1 MAVLE
6 TLESPFIFYNN
17 CNDYDEKK
25 FILNGTGGSNL
36 TAENSAGALCESVVF
51 PGKKS
56 FNYNGESEFYSDEI
70 SLLSD
75 FTFEAYFGGATGTT
89 KTRASEIGLSGLAH
103 IQFLGGSTNT
113 FRIIVENAASASAEN
128 SNYFSFSKSGSKY
141 CLQIQEKFLAY
152 TQPAHF
158 AIVRCSR
165 WGRTFY
171 FVNGVLAGSTKDNT
185 TQPETFKI
193 FIKSSIP
200 AVYFISEFLSLRAG
214 VFANELENN
223 MFSSNVSFPVPSAP
237 YFSAVPA
244 VAPFLKFGKNAKLTT
259 DAGEEITTDSGE
271 NITAAKSF
279 ILKFGKNGKL
289 TTDTGAE
296 ITTDSGENITASKS
310 FILKLSK

>member
-1 MAVLE
+1 MAVLK

-17 CNDYDEKK
+17 CNNYDEKN

-70 SLLSD
+70 SLFSD
-75 FTFEAYFGGATGTT
+75 FTFEAYLGGATGTT
-89 KTRASEIGLSGLAH
+89 KTGTISVIGLSGLAH
-103 IQFLGGSTNT
+103 IQFLDVTKT
-113 FRIIVENAASASAEN
+113 FRIIVENAASAIVN
-128 SNYFSFSKSGSKY
+128 DSNYFSFSKSGSKY
-141 CLQIQEKFLAY
+141 RLQIQNKFLAY

-165 WGRTFY
+165 LGRTFY
-171 FVNGVLAGSTKDNT
+171 FVNGVCAGSSKDNT

-193 FIKSSIP
+193 FIKSSVP
-200 AVYFISEFLSLRAG
+200 AVSFVSEFISLRSGVINEING
-214 VFANELENN
+214 VFDA
-223 MFSSNVSFPVPSAP
+223 SFPVPAAP

-259 DAGEEITTDSGE
+259 DTGAEITTDSGE
-271 NITAAKSF
+271 NINAAKSF

-296 ITTDSGENITASKS
+296 ITTDSGENITAAKS